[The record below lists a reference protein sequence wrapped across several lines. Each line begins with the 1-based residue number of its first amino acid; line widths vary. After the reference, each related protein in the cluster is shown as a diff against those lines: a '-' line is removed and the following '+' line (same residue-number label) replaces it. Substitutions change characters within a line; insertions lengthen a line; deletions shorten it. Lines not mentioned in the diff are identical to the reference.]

1 MKQAL
6 DAVSSSI
13 FSGVLMNIFN
23 ATPSNPEPLPPRSSV
38 PPQVENLEFQVE
50 RLLMITE
57 ALWGILKEK
66 HGYSD
71 GELINRVAM
80 IDLKDGKL
88 DGKVAKSGPAACPRC
103 QRALNRNRCIC
114 IYCGEKVVQDPFGR

>member
-1 MKQAL
+1 
-6 DAVSSSI
+6 
-13 FSGVLMNIFN
+13 MNIFHVN
-23 ATPSNPEPLPPRSSV
+23 PMGRTPTPQRQPV
-38 PPQVENLEFQVE
+38 PAEVETLEFQVE

-57 ALWGILKEK
+57 ALWSILKEK

-71 GELINRVAM
+71 GELINRIAM

-88 DGKVAKSGPAACPRC
+88 DGKVAKSEPAQCPSC
-103 QRALNRNRCIC
+103 NRALNRQRSVC